1 MPQSSRAR
9 LISKV
14 KPLRAETPSERGG
27 GDGFVERNVYAYI
40 AHKLGCEIVAGVFPQ
55 GSLLPN
61 EAEMRARF
69 AVSRTALR
77 EAYSVLAAKGLI
89 LPRPKIG
96 TRVRQKSDWN
106 MLDPE
111 VLTWHLE
118 AVPNE
123 EFISELYTLRDMIEP
138 AAAAL
143 AAAERSEAT
152 IEQIETAFAEM
163 VRCKD
168 GEGDLI
174 AADLRFH
181 LGILNATGN
190 HFLGAFGSLI
200 YAALFST
207 FRLSWEGAARIR
219 DERLDQHGA
228 LIEAI
233 RERNP
238 EAAHER
244 MRALITDSL
253 GDVRE
258 FLRQRDERAG
268 RSPPAAPVREAA
280 GAGGRAEKS
289 GRHPGSA

>member
-1 MPQSSRAR
+1 MPQSSRHAR
-9 LISKV
+9 LIAKLR
-14 KPLRAETPSERGG
+14 PLRAEAPSERGG
-27 GDGFVERNVYAYI
+27 DGALTERNVYAYI
-40 AHKLGCEIVAGVFPQ
+40 AHKLGSEIVAGVFPP
-55 GSLLPN
+55 GTLLPN

-96 TRVRQKSDWN
+96 TRVRPKSDWN

-123 EFISELYTLRDMIEP
+123 EFISELYVLRHMIEP
-138 AAAAL
+138 EAAAL
-143 AAAERSEAT
+143 AADSASPTT
-152 IEQIETAFAEM
+152 IEQIGTAFADM
-163 VRCKD
+163 VRFKD

-174 AADLRFH
+174 SADLRYH

-190 HFLGAFGSLI
+190 HFMGAFGSLI

-207 FRLSWEGAARIR
+207 FKLSWEGAARIR
-219 DERLDQHGA
+219 DNRLQQHGEVF
-228 LIEAI
+228 EAI
-233 RERNP
+233 RDKDPDLSR
-238 EAAHER
+238 ER
-244 MRALITDSL
+244 MHALLRDSL

-258 FLRQRDERAG
+258 FLHQRDERAQ
-268 RSPPAAPVREAA
+268 RIKKPDKVPAP
-280 GAGGRAEKS
+280 
-289 GRHPGSA
+289 

>member
-1 MPQSSRAR
+1 MPQSSRHAR
-9 LISKV
+9 LIAKL
-14 KPLRAETPSERGG
+14 KPLRAEAPPERGN
-27 GDGFVERNVYAYI
+27 DAAYLERNVYAFI
-40 AHKLGCEIVAGVFPQ
+40 AHKVGCEIVAGVFPP
-55 GSLLPN
+55 GTLLPN
-61 EAEMRARF
+61 EAEMRSRF

-96 TRVRQKSDWN
+96 TRVRPKADWN

-123 EFISELYTLRDMIEP
+123 EFISELYTLRHMIEP

-143 AAAERSEAT
+143 AAAAPSQAT
-152 IEQIETAFAEM
+152 IDQIGAAYAEM

-174 AADLRFH
+174 SADLRYH

-207 FRLSWEGAARIR
+207 FKLSWEGAARIR
-219 DERLDQHGA
+219 DERLQQHGDVF
-228 LIEAI
+228 EAI
-233 RERNP
+233 RDKKP
-238 EAAHER
+238 ELAHKR
-244 MRALITDSL
+244 MDALLTDSL

-258 FLRQRDERAG
+258 FLRQRDEHARRDKSNGKNA
-268 RSPPAAPVREAA
+268 RS
-280 GAGGRAEKS
+280 
-289 GRHPGSA
+289 

>member
-1 MPQSSRAR
+1 MPQSSRHAR
-9 LISKV
+9 LIAKL
-14 KPLRAETPSERGG
+14 KPARTEAPPARGN
-27 GDGFVERNVYAYI
+27 DGVYVERNVYAYI
-40 AHKLGCEIVAGVFPQ
+40 AHKLGSEIVAGAFPP
-55 GSLLPN
+55 GTLLPN
-61 EAEMRARF
+61 EAEMRSRF

-96 TRVRQKSDWN
+96 TRVRPKADWN

-123 EFISELYTLRDMIEP
+123 EFISELYTLRHMIEP

-143 AAAERSEAT
+143 AAVAPSQAT
-152 IEQIETAFAEM
+152 IEQIGTAFADM

-174 AADLRFH
+174 SADLRYH

-207 FRLSWEGAARIR
+207 FKLSWEGAARIR
-219 DERLDQHGA
+219 DERLQQHGA
-228 LIEAI
+228 VFEAI
-233 RERNP
+233 RDKKP
-238 EAAHER
+238 ELARKR
-244 MRALITDSL
+244 MDALLTDSL

-258 FLRQRDERAG
+258 FLRQRDERARRDESNG
-268 RSPPAAPVREAA
+268 KTA
-280 GAGGRAEKS
+280 KS
-289 GRHPGSA
+289 

>member
-1 MPQSSRAR
+1 MPQSSRHAR
-9 LISKV
+9 LIAKL
-14 KPLRAETPSERGG
+14 KPARAEARAEARAARSA
-27 GDGFVERNVYAYI
+27 DAALVERNVYAYI
-40 AHKLGCEIVAGVFPQ
+40 AHKLGCEIVSGIFPP
-55 GSLLPN
+55 GTLLPN

-96 TRVRQKSDWN
+96 TRVRPKADWN

-123 EFISELYTLRDMIEP
+123 EFISELYTLRHMIEP

-143 AAAERSEAT
+143 AAQAPSAAT
-152 IEQIETAFAEM
+152 IEDIGTAFADM
-163 VRCKD
+163 VRFKD

-174 AADLRFH
+174 SADLRFH
-181 LGILNATGN
+181 LTILNATGN
-190 HFLGAFGSLI
+190 HFVGAFGSLI

-207 FRLSWEGAARIR
+207 FKLSWEGAARIR
-219 DERLDQHGA
+219 DNRLEQHRGVF
-228 LIEAI
+228 EAI
-233 RERNP
+233 RDRQP
-238 EAAHER
+238 ELARER
-244 MRALITDSL
+244 MDDLLTDSL

-258 FLRQRDERAG
+258 FLRQRDQRKRG
-268 RSPPAAPVREAA
+268 SKPAKATKPKVPV
-280 GAGGRAEKS
+280 
-289 GRHPGSA
+289 